1 MIGWLCYSFL
11 WSILRLLWLFPFR
24 WRVEGLENLPPRDSG
39 GMIIA
44 MNHIHWMDIPVI
56 GAALPLRYRLSW
68 LAKSELFRNPLIGAW
83 FRQMKV
89 IPINRGKRDLAALEA
104 AVAALKAGAVLLIY
118 PEGHRS
124 RTGVLLPGRG
134 GAVRLAMQSGMPI
147 VPVSIIGTER
157 GLAGSLTR
165 KPVTLRIGTPYT
177 VPPTA
182 DGKIPPDL
190 MEQLTV
196 EMMQRIAA
204 LLPPERRGPYAQLP
218 TASGE

>member
-1 MIGWLCYSFL
+1 MFGWLCYSFL
-11 WSILRLLWLFPFR
+11 WSILRLLRLFPFR
-24 WRVEGLENLPPRDSG
+24 WKVEGLENLPPRDAG

-44 MNHIHWMDIPVI
+44 MNNVHWVDIPVI
-56 GAALPLRYRLSW
+56 GGSLPLRYRLSW
-68 LAKSELFRNPLIGAW
+68 LAKSELFQNPLIGAW

-89 IPINRGKRDLAALEA
+89 IPINRGKRDLAALDA
-104 AVAALKAGAVLLIY
+104 AVTALKAGAVLLIY

-124 RTGVLLPGRG
+124 RNGVLLPGRG

-147 VPVSIIGTER
+147 VPVAIFGTER

-165 KPVTLRIGTPYT
+165 KPVTLRIGAPYT

-190 MEQLTV
+190 MDQLTT

-218 TASGE
+218 ASASE